1 MLAVTL
7 ICVGK
12 MKERYYSD
20 AFAEYQKR
28 LGAFCRFNLVEIPEQ
43 RLGEDPGEREIAA
56 ALEKEAAEAE
66 KHIPAGA
73 ALVALCVEGRQFSSQ
88 ELAAQLRSWTNGGCS
103 RLCFLVGGSFGLSQ
117 RLKDRADLRLS
128 VSRMTFPHHLF
139 RVMLAEQLYRS
150 FTILAGGRYH
160 K

>member
-7 ICVGK
+7 VCVGK
-12 MKERYYSD
+12 MKERYYLD

-28 LGAFCRFNLVEIPEQ
+28 LGAFCRFTLVELPEQ

-56 ALEKEAAEAE
+56 ALEREADEVE
-66 KHIPAGA
+66 KRIPAGA
-73 ALVALCVEGRQFSSQ
+73 TLVALCVEGEQKRSE
-88 ELAAQLRSWTNGGCS
+88 ELASQLAAWTNGGCS

-128 VSRMTFPHHLF
+128 VSKMTFPHHLF
-139 RVMLAEQLYRS
+139 RVMLAEQLYRC